1 MKIEFTKNF
10 QLVRLDEIS
19 AGECFQHSDNDIC
32 MMCDNDTF
40 VDLTTG
46 EVWRCGD
53 MDYQYGTLIDAK
65 IVIG

>member
-1 MKIEFTKNF
+1 MKIEFTKNS
-10 QLVRLDEIS
+10 QPIRLDEIS

-65 IVIG
+65 IVIE